1 MFSNSIG
8 VIGAASYDKYYTAED
23 GSVLRTHQNLA
34 AHETFQFHHIL
45 PWHLQNG
52 IYEGKTGKIL
62 GKVY

>member
-34 AHETFQFHHIL
+34 AHETFQFHHIQMK
-45 PWHLQNG
+45 PICQ
-52 IYEGKTGKIL
+52 
-62 GKVY
+62 VYTL